1 MIGGN
6 DGTRKNND
14 MYTIQVFDNRF
25 SDLSSMSQLE
35 IQSSIIPQESSLV
48 SILKSQVQELEIRL
62 KEEQEFN
69 LCQICQLRD
78 INSV

>member
-1 MIGGN
+1 
-6 DGTRKNND
+6 

-69 LCQICQLRD
+69 LCQIC
-78 INSV
+78 

>member
-69 LCQICQLRD
+69 LCQIC
-78 INSV
+78 